1 MVQDLEKMKTN
12 LNKLDSRTIQKKKNT
27 IITKRALSLL
37 FSGSM
42 CEGYLFVENAS
53 KFILLNS
60 ECSLV
65 IAESGRRKIKCFSA
79 LKLCKLR

>member
-12 LNKLDSRTIQKKKNT
+12 LNKLDSRTIRKKKYNYHKKSV
-27 IITKRALSLL
+27 ITF

-53 KFILLNS
+53 KFILPDS

-65 IAESGRRKIKCFSA
+65 IAESSRRKIKRLSA
-79 LKLCKLR
+79 LKWCKLR

>member
-12 LNKLDSRTIQKKKNT
+12 LNKLDSRTIRKKK
-27 IITKRALSLL
+27 IQLSQKERYHFF

-53 KFILLNS
+53 KFILPDS

-65 IAESGRRKIKCFSA
+65 IAESSRRKIKRLSA
-79 LKLCKLR
+79 LKWCKLR